1 MREQQ
6 EMLKSQQEV
15 YKAQTKDSM
24 DSILSAVNHL
34 IKEALKPEKTKTPR
48 KSETK
53 KPKKMERAEESW

>member
-24 DSILSAVNHL
+24 DSILSAVSHL

-48 KSETK
+48 KSETGK
-53 KPKKMERAEESW
+53 NGES